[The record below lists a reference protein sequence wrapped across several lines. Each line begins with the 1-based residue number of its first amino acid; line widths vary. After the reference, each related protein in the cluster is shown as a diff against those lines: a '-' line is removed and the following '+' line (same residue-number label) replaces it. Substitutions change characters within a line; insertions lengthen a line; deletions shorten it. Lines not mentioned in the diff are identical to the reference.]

1 VQGAGGRVH
10 PRRRAHG
17 ARCPTEGQDAPK
29 AQAHKRRVSFH
40 KRARTVAS
48 RGHFTKE
55 IQCGA

>member
-1 VQGAGGRVH
+1 MQGAGGAFILADEHMGPGVRLK
-10 PRRRAHG
+10 
-17 ARCPTEGQDAPK
+17 EQDAPK

-40 KRARTVAS
+40 KRARTAAS